1 MTKSSALTEKLN
13 SSSRSSAN
21 ASCPSEQRSSRFE
34 LIKPNEPGVLIDAP
48 DTIGTEEFLRE
59 VVDACASCVA
69 VLDESGA
76 ILYAS
81 RAWRLFEQSVD
92 AKTEPSDVFARCLR
106 VDDAALSDNSRPA
119 SLRDNVQCLISGTQK
134 ELHGTY
140 SYADLGSRVVVRAAR
155 LNLPISGFRIL
166 ITFEDTISSREALRR
181 AEERFRVLLEKTHI
195 LPWEADFPTRRFIA
209 VGAQAV
215 SLLGYPI
222 EDWYQPNFWQTHL
235 HPVDRERAIRE
246 STNLTMSSDNYELEY
261 RMIAKD
267 QREVWFHSLVTVI
280 RENGRPKTVLGF
292 SIDVTASRENEAEL
306 RNLSGRLIAAQEE
319 ERSRIARELHDG
331 LNQRMAILSIELEQL
346 KPDIEKPAAIR
357 ERLDKLQEQVKE
369 ISADI
374 HRLSYKLHPAKLD
387 HLGLAAAIESLC
399 KELTDSGKLSVNL
412 QQKGSRSEIPRDV
425 KLCVFRIAQEA
436 LRNSA
441 RHISALS
448 VQVVLEQ
455 TRDAIRLSVSDNGV
469 GFDPDSDQI
478 KKGLGFISMKE
489 RLRLVEGDLQVYSQ
503 PLRGTR
509 IEVRVPLKRRVM
521 RKNDNRANGRSA
533 TPFRWDN
540 PGEAGGLE

>member
-1 MTKSSALTEKLN
+1 
-13 SSSRSSAN
+13 
-21 ASCPSEQRSSRFE
+21 
-34 LIKPNEPGVLIDAP
+34 
-48 DTIGTEEFLRE
+48 LRE
-59 VVDACASCVA
+59 IVDACASCVA

-81 RAWRLFEQSVD
+81 RAWQLFEQSVA
-92 AKTEPSDVFARCLR
+92 AKAQPADIFARCLR
-106 VDDAALSDNSRPA
+106 VDDAALSSNARPT
-119 SLRDNVQCLISGTQK
+119 SLRDNVQCLIAGSQK

-140 SYADLGSRVVVRAAR
+140 SYADLGNRVVVRAAR
-155 LNLPISGFRIL
+155 LNLPVSGFRVL
-166 ITFEDTISSREALRR
+166 ITFEDTISSSEALRR
-181 AEERFRVLLEKTHI
+181 AEERFRILLEKTHI
-195 LPWEADFPTRRFIA
+195 LSWEADFPTRRFIS

-215 SLLGYPI
+215 SMLGYPI

-235 HPVDRERAIRE
+235 HPADRERAISE
-246 STNLTMSSDNYELEY
+246 STNFTMSCDNYELDY

-280 RENGRPKTVLGF
+280 RENGRPKTILGF

-306 RNLSGRLIAAQEE
+306 RDLSGRLIAAQEE

-331 LNQRMAILSIELEQL
+331 LNQRMALLSIELEQL
-346 KPDIEKPAAIR
+346 KPDIERPAAMR
-357 ERLDKLQEQVKE
+357 RRLGKLQEQVKE

-399 KELTDSGKLSVNL
+399 KELTDSGKLSVDV
-412 QQKGSRSEIPRDV
+412 QHRGSRSEIPGDV

-436 LRNSA
+436 LRNCA
-441 RHISALS
+441 RHSSALS
-448 VQVVLEQ
+448 VQVVLNQ
-455 TRDAIRLSVSDNGV
+455 TRDTIRLSVSDNGV
-469 GFDPDSDQI
+469 GFDPESDQI

-489 RLRLVEGDLQVYSQ
+489 RLRLVEGDLQIYSQ

-521 RKNDNRANGRSA
+521 RKNDNRSNGRS
-533 TPFRWDN
+533 TSPFRWRN
-540 PGEAGGLE
+540 PSDTGGLE

>member
-1 MTKSSALTEKLN
+1 MTKSAITEKLN
-13 SSSRSSAN
+13 SSSHSAAN
-21 ASCPSEQRSSRFE
+21 ASCPSEPRSSRFE
-34 LIKPNEPGVLIDAP
+34 LIKPNESGNLIHAA
-48 DTIGTEEFLRE
+48 DTIGTEEFFRE

-92 AKTEPSDVFARCLR
+92 AKAQPSDIFARCLR
-106 VDDAALSDNSRPA
+106 VDDAALSNNARPA
-119 SLRDNVQCLISGTQK
+119 SLRDSVQCLILGSQK

-155 LNLPISGFRIL
+155 LNLPVSGFRIL

-195 LPWEADFPTRRFIA
+195 LSWEADFPTRRFVS

-215 SLLGYPI
+215 SMLGYPI
-222 EDWYQPNFWQTHL
+222 EDWYEPDFWQAHL
-235 HPVDRERAIRE
+235 HPADRERAIRE
-246 STNLTMSSDNYELEY
+246 STNFTLSGDNYELEY

-267 QREVWFHSLVTVI
+267 HREVWLHSLVTVI

-292 SIDVTASRENEAEL
+292 SIDVTASRQNEAEL
-306 RNLSGRLIAAQEE
+306 RDLSGRLIAAQEE

-331 LNQRMAILSIELEQL
+331 LNQRMALLSIELEQL
-346 KPDIEKPAAIR
+346 RPDIERPTVMR
-357 ERLDKLQEQVKE
+357 QRLDKLQEQVKE

-399 KELTDSGKLSVNL
+399 KELTDSGKLSVDL
-412 QQKGSRSEIPRDV
+412 QHKGSRSEIPRDV

-441 RHISALS
+441 RHSGALS

-455 TRDAIRLSVSDNGV
+455 TRDAIQLSVSDNGV
-469 GFDPDSDQI
+469 GFDPESDQI

-489 RLRLVEGDLQVYSQ
+489 RLRLVEGDLQLYSE

-509 IEVRVPLKRRVM
+509 IEVRVPLKRKAM
-521 RKNDNRANGRSA
+521 RKNDNGSNGRSA
-533 TPFRWDN
+533 PPFRWRN
-540 PGEAGGLE
+540 PSDTGGLE

>member
-1 MTKSSALTEKLN
+1 MTKSAITEKLN
-13 SSSRSSAN
+13 SISHSAAN

-34 LIKPNEPGVLIDAP
+34 LIKPNESGNLIHAA
-48 DTIGTEEFLRE
+48 DTIGTEEFFRE

-92 AKTEPSDVFARCLR
+92 AKAQPSDIFARCLR
-106 VDDAALSDNSRPA
+106 VDDAALSNNARPA
-119 SLRDNVQCLISGTQK
+119 SLRDSVQCLILGSQK

-155 LNLPISGFRIL
+155 LNLPVSGFRIL

-195 LPWEADFPTRRFIA
+195 LSWEADFPTRRFVS

-215 SLLGYPI
+215 SMLGYPI
-222 EDWYQPNFWQTHL
+222 EDWYEPDFWQAHL
-235 HPVDRERAIRE
+235 HPADRERAIRE
-246 STNLTMSSDNYELEY
+246 STNFTLSGDNYELEY

-267 QREVWFHSLVTVI
+267 HREVWFHSLVTVI

-292 SIDVTASRENEAEL
+292 SIDVTASRQNEAEL
-306 RNLSGRLIAAQEE
+306 RDLSGRLIAAQEE

-331 LNQRMAILSIELEQL
+331 LNQRMALLSIELEQL
-346 KPDIEKPAAIR
+346 RPDIERPTVMR
-357 ERLDKLQEQVKE
+357 QRLDKLQEQVKE

-399 KELTDSGKLSVNL
+399 KELTDSGKLSVDL
-412 QQKGSRSEIPRDV
+412 QHKGSRSEIPRDV

-441 RHISALS
+441 RHSGALS

-469 GFDPDSDQI
+469 GFDPESDQI

-489 RLRLVEGDLQVYSQ
+489 RLRLVEGDLQLYSE

-509 IEVRVPLKRRVM
+509 IEVRVPLKRKAM
-521 RKNDNRANGRSA
+521 RKNDNGSNGRSA
-533 TPFRWDN
+533 PPFRWRN
-540 PGEAGGLE
+540 PSDTGGLE

>member
-1 MTKSSALTEKLN
+1 MTKSALTEKSN
-13 SSSRSSAN
+13 SSSRSSGN

-34 LIKPNEPGVLIDAP
+34 LIKPNESGNLIHAT
-48 DTIGTEEFLRE
+48 DTTGTEEFLRE

-92 AKTEPSDVFARCLR
+92 AKAQPSDIFARCLR
-106 VDDAALSDNSRPA
+106 VDDAALSNDARPG
-119 SLRDNVQCLISGTQK
+119 SLRDSVQCLLSGSQK

-155 LNLPISGFRIL
+155 LNLPVFGFRIL
-166 ITFEDTISSREALRR
+166 ITFEDTISSHEALRR

-195 LPWEADFPTRRFIA
+195 LPWEADFPTRRFVS

-215 SLLGYPI
+215 SMLGYPI

-246 STNLTMSSDNYELEY
+246 STNLTMSCDNYDLEY

-280 RENGRPKTVLGF
+280 RENGRPKTILGF

-306 RNLSGRLIAAQEE
+306 RDLSGRLIAAQEE

-331 LNQRMAILSIELEQL
+331 LNQRMALLSIELEQL
-346 KPDIEKPAAIR
+346 KPDIERPAAMR
-357 ERLDKLQEQVKE
+357 HRLDKLQEQVKE

-399 KELTDSGKLSVNL
+399 QELTDSGTLSVDL
-412 QQKGSRSEIPRDV
+412 QHKGSRGEIPRDV

-436 LRNSA
+436 LRNAA
-441 RHISALS
+441 RHSGAVS
-448 VQVVLEQ
+448 VQLVLEQ

-469 GFDPDSDQI
+469 GFDPESDQI
-478 KKGLGFISMKE
+478 KRGLGFISMKE
-489 RLRLVEGDLQVYSQ
+489 RLRLVAGDLRIYSQ

-509 IEVRVPLKRRVM
+509 IEVRVPLKRKVM
-521 RKNDNRANGRSA
+521 RKDDNRSNGTPA
-533 TPFRWDN
+533 PPFRWRN
-540 PGEAGGLE
+540 PSDAEGLE

>member
-1 MTKSSALTEKLN
+1 MTKSALTGKLN
-13 SSSRSSAN
+13 SSSGSSAK
-21 ASCPSEQRSSRFE
+21 ASGPSEKRSSRFE
-34 LIKPNEPGVLIDAP
+34 LIKPNESGNLIQAPG
-48 DTIGTEEFLRE
+48 TIGTEEFLRE

-69 VLDESGA
+69 VLDESGV

-81 RAWRLFEQSVD
+81 RAWRLFEQSLD
-92 AKTEPSDVFARCLR
+92 AKAQRSDIFAHCLR
-106 VDDAALSDNSRPA
+106 VDDAALSNSARPT
-119 SLRDNVQCLISGTQK
+119 SLRDGVQCLVAGSQK

-140 SYADLGSRVVVRAAR
+140 SCADLGSRVVVRAAR
-155 LNLPISGFRIL
+155 LNLPVSGFRIL

-195 LPWEADFPTRRFIA
+195 LPWEADFPTRRFIS
-209 VGAQAV
+209 VGAQAE
-215 SLLGYPI
+215 SMLGYPI

-235 HPVDRERAIRE
+235 HPADRERAIRE
-246 STNLTMSSDNYELEY
+246 SNNFTMISDNYELDY
-261 RMIAKD
+261 RMIARD
-267 QREVWFHSLVTVI
+267 HREVWFHSLVTVI

-306 RNLSGRLIAAQEE
+306 RDLSGRLIAAQEE

-331 LNQRMAILSIELEQL
+331 LNQRMALLSIELEQL
-346 KPDIEKPAAIR
+346 KPELERPTAMR
-357 ERLDKLQEQVKE
+357 QRLDKLQEQVKE
-369 ISADI
+369 ISLDI

-399 KELTDSGKLSVNL
+399 KELTDSGTLNVDL
-412 QQKGSRSEIPRDV
+412 QHKGFRSEIPGDV
-425 KLCVFRIAQEA
+425 TLCVFRIAQES
-436 LRNSA
+436 LRNSS
-441 RHISALS
+441 RHSGALS

-469 GFDPDSDQI
+469 GFDPESDQI

-489 RLRLVEGDLQVYSQ
+489 RLRLVEGDLRIYSQ

-509 IEVRVPLKRRVM
+509 IEVRVPLKRRVT
-521 RKNDNRANGRSA
+521 RKNDNRMNGKA
-533 TPFRWDN
+533 APPFRWRN
-540 PGEAGGLE
+540 PSGAGGLD